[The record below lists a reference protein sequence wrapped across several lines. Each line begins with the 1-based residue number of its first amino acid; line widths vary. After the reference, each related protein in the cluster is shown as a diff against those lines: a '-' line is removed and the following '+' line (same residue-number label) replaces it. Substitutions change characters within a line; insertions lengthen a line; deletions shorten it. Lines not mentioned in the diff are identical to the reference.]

1 VKLTVGRRGGRSW
14 VRAEPIMAEA
24 PERGGLPPARGG
36 GWRRGG
42 GGSNGPPAKRM
53 GAADVKR
60 MGQKSCGWQPCRGRQ
75 TYGFAGWP
83 RRRGGIVGSGRR
95 GPRRTAVGMAVGAL
109 QWSRWSSCTRRP
121 TSLTPDSLD
130 RAVLITCLTRWRCR
144 LGKPVPRHRGR

>member
-1 VKLTVGRRGGRSW
+1 
-14 VRAEPIMAEA
+14 MAEA

-95 GPRRTAVGMAVGAL
+95 GPRRTAVGMALGAHQVSTWL
-109 QWSRWSSCTRRP
+109 IIRRRP
-121 TSLTPDSLD
+121 TSLTPDSL
-130 RAVLITCLTRWRCR
+130 
-144 LGKPVPRHRGR
+144 